1 MARAHIQT
9 WCLAKFAQPLEA
21 RSAIRRLT
29 QSGVDPSS
37 MEVMTSQ
44 PIHGEP
50 FLPDRKP
57 TKLRNWAL
65 SGAGIGMIGGF
76 LLATV
81 TALNYPLVKGGMPIV
96 APWTVGLITYE
107 TTMLGAVLATLAGLL
122 VELRLPNFSGLPY
135 DESVVDGGVLLAVK
149 CPPADAQTRAA
160 VQEAVRS
167 AGATTINWL

>member
-1 MARAHIQT
+1 MAHT

-21 RSAIRRLT
+21 RAAIRRLI
-29 QSGVDPSS
+29 QSGIDADA

-50 FLPDRKP
+50 FLPERKGSR
-57 TKLRNWAL
+57 LRTWAL
-65 SGAGIGMIGGF
+65 AGAGIGLIGGF

-122 VELRLPNFSGLPY
+122 VELRLPNFKDLPY
-135 DESVVDGGVLLAVK
+135 DESVVDGGVLVAVK
-149 CPPADAQTRAA
+149 STDQTRASIQD
-160 VQEAVRS
+160 VVNS
-167 AGATTINWL
+167 AGAVKVNWK